1 MFFSIAVHNDNI
13 KENYEYFTVNIDQSS
28 LPSYII
34 VDKSSE
40 AVVDI
45 EDDDDCKCVCVI
57 M

>member
-1 MFFSIAVHNDNI
+1 MFFSIAIHNDNI

-34 VDKSSE
+34 VDNSSE